1 MKNTPRHVSAFR
13 GRTNAAE
20 YGSRAN
26 AAEYRSRANAAEYRS
41 RAFLDL
47 FVLSGFIA
55 GFFYGFLNPLYISV
69 ILSRLDT
76 RVIALGSFMSSAFPV
91 LIGLVLGNKK
101 IFGKLYTAL
110 PAVMLVEL
118 AAAFGSALVAAVDLM
133 AYYLVSM
140 FVLGVFSSSV
150 VFLLQKIKEV
160 RYRSNRAAFDRRCE
174 MADALGLL
182 TGSVL
187 SVAGFSL
194 LRDTLTIALLGS
206 LQTVV
211 VSLLF
216 ILLYRRVPAR
226 RKRRADEE
234 PHPWDRAKPRRLVS
248 ALNPRHA

>member
-1 MKNTPRHVSAFR
+1 MGHRDWARAIGRGCSNATEYR
-13 GRTNAAE
+13 GR
-20 YGSRAN
+20 S
-26 AAEYRSRANAAEYRS
+26 
-41 RAFLDL
+41 FLDL

-91 LIGLVLGNKK
+91 VIGLVLGNRK
-101 IFGKLYTAL
+101 IFAKLYAAL
-110 PAVMLVEL
+110 PVVMLLEL
-118 AAAFGSALVAAVDLM
+118 GAAFGAALVAAVDLM

-150 VFLLQKIKEV
+150 VYLLQKIKEV
-160 RYRSNRAAFDRRCE
+160 RYRANRAAFDRRCD

-194 LRDTLTIALLGS
+194 LRDSLTIAVLGS

-216 ILLYRRVPAR
+216 VLLYRRVPAR

-234 PHPWDRAKPRRLVS
+234 PHPWDLANPQRPAVS
-248 ALNPRHA
+248 VLNPRYAADVPGPLIALAG

>member
-1 MKNTPRHVSAFR
+1 MKNTTRRDTALRSPSRVTRFR
-13 GRTNAAE
+13 G
-20 YGSRAN
+20 
-26 AAEYRSRANAAEYRS
+26 

-47 FVLSGFIA
+47 FVLSGFIT
-55 GFFYGFLNPLYISV
+55 GFFYGFLNPLYIAV

-91 LIGLVLGNKK
+91 LIGLVLGNRK
-101 IFGKLYTAL
+101 IFDRLYAAL
-110 PAVMLVEL
+110 PVVMLVEL
-118 AAAFGSALVAAVDLM
+118 AAALCSALVAAVDLL

-150 VFLLQKIKEV
+150 VYLLQRIKEV

-182 TGSVL
+182 TGSAL

-194 LRDTLTIALLGS
+194 LRDTLAIALLGS

-216 ILLYRRVPAR
+216 MLLYRTVPAR

-234 PHPWDRAKPRRLVS
+234 PHPWVLAHPRRLVS
-248 ALNPRHA
+248 GPVPFAAPAV